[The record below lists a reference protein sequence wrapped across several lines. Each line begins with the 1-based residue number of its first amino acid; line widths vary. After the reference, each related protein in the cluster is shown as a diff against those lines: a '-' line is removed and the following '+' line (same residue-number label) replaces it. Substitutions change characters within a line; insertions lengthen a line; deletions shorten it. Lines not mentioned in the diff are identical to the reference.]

1 MGHAHHRQLALAVI
15 ALLAIVPGIA
25 CTAPA
30 SEAPGAQSGEYT
42 VDGKVFGMREAEVF
56 REAYDGPPVV
66 GEAVTMAPNV
76 ARLVDGNRT
85 HDIRVDVLAR
95 EIEIAPGVRFQA
107 WTFGGTVPGPVIHV
121 REGDR
126 INFTMKNRTSSAV
139 AVTAPDRDAA
149 PFLSHLAARD
159 LQQGVSQPTPMQ
171 HSIDFHA
178 GTVAADDKWRPIQP
192 DVSLRFTWVANYPG
206 VFIYHCGVPPVLQH
220 VAMGQY
226 GIVIVSPSRGYPTDG
241 QVAREYA
248 IVQSEFYLKPAEGD
262 GTGLWAFDMAAAN
275 LKQPSQV
282 LFNGHAQALTA
293 PPLSANA
300 GDRVRLYVHN
310 VGPNDQSSF
319 HVIGA
324 IFDRVWYEGNP
335 ANAWQGMQ
343 TVLLGAS
350 NGAVIEFIVPE
361 EGTYV
366 LVDHEF
372 ADVQKG
378 AVGRLAALSRDGTVT
393 RRSPTGGGH

>member
-1 MGHAHHRQLALAVI
+1 MTSRTLALAF
-15 ALLAIVPGIA
+15 LTLAAA
-25 CTAPA
+25 CTASPPP
-30 SEAPGAQSGEYT
+30 STTGEYIL
-42 VDGKVFGMREAEVF
+42 DGKVFGMQEAQIFHED
-56 REAYDGPPVV
+56 YSGPPVA
-66 GEAVTMAPNV
+66 GDAVSMAPHV
-76 ARLVDGNRT
+76 AALSAGNRT
-85 HDIRVDVLAR
+85 HDIRMDVLAR
-95 EIEIAPGVRFQA
+95 EIEIAPGVRYQA

-126 INFTMKNRTSSAV
+126 INFVMKNRSDEAV
-139 AVTAPDRDAA
+139 AVTAPEADAS
-149 PFLSHLAARD
+149 PFFGQLAAND
-159 LQQGVSQPTPMQ
+159 LQKGVSQASPMQ
-171 HSIDFHA
+171 HSMDFHA

-192 DVSLRFTWVANYPG
+192 GESLKFTWVANYPG
-206 VFIYHCGVPPVLQH
+206 VYIYHCGVPPVLQH
-220 VAMGQY
+220 VSMGQY
-226 GIVIVSPSRGYPTDG
+226 GIVIVSPKNGYETDG

-248 IVQSEFYLKPAEGD
+248 IVQSEFYLKPADVEPDAEG
-262 GTGLWAFDMAAAN
+262 LVPFVFDMAAAN

-282 LFNGHAQALTA
+282 LFNGHAQALTT
-293 PPLSANA
+293 PHLTANA
-300 GDRVRLYVHN
+300 GERVRLYVHN

-335 ANAWQGMQ
+335 ANLWRGMQ

-350 NGAVIEFIVPE
+350 NGAVVEFIVPE

-378 AVGRLAALSRDGTVT
+378 AVGILKALSRAGTVT
-393 RRSPTGGGH
+393 RKPVAGGGH

>member
-1 MGHAHHRQLALAVI
+1 MTTR
-15 ALLAIVPGIA
+15 LLVLIILTAAA
-25 CTAPA
+25 CAAPA
-30 SEAPGAQSGEYT
+30 SQPTAPDGSYT
-42 VDGKVFGMREAEVF
+42 LDGKVFGMPEAEVF
-56 REAYDGPPVV
+56 HEDYNGPPVV
-66 GEAVTMAPNV
+66 GDAVTFAPQV
-76 ARLVDGNRT
+76 ARLAAGNRT
-85 HDIRVDVLAR
+85 HDIRLDVLAR
-95 EIEIAPGVRFQA
+95 NIEIAPGIRYQA

-126 INFTMKNRTSSAV
+126 INFVMKNRTNESV
-139 AVTAPDRDAA
+139 AVTAPSADAA
-149 PFLSHLAARD
+149 PFFGQLAAND
-159 LQQGVSQPTPMQ
+159 VQKGISQVSPMQ
-171 HSIDFHA
+171 HSMDFHA

-192 DVSLRFTWVANYPG
+192 GESLKFSWMANYPG
-206 VFIYHCGVPPVLQH
+206 VYIYHCGVPPVLQH
-220 VAMGQY
+220 VSMGQY
-226 GIVIVSPSRGYPTDG
+226 GIVIVSPKNGYDTDN

-248 IVQSEFYLKPAEGD
+248 VVQSEFYLKPAEVEPD
-262 GTGLWAFDMAAAN
+262 ENGLVPFVFDMAAAN

-282 LFNGHAQALTA
+282 LFNGHAQALHLPALTA
-293 PPLSANA
+293 HA
-300 GDRVRLYVHN
+300 GERVRLYVHN

-335 ANAWQGMQ
+335 ANLWRGMQ

-350 NGAVIEFIVPE
+350 NGAVVEFIVPE

-378 AVGRLAALSRDGTVT
+378 AVGMLKALSRTGTTT
-393 RRSPTGGGH
+393 RKPVTGGGH

>member
-1 MGHAHHRQLALAVI
+1 MSRTRSIARTVSFVTLCLAT
-15 ALLAIVPGIA
+15 A
-25 CTAPA
+25 CNRAP
-30 SEAPGAQSGEYT
+30 QSAGGDAGEYV
-42 VDGKVFGMREAEVF
+42 VDGKTFGMKEAEVF
-56 REAYDGPPVV
+56 HEDYNGPPVS
-66 GEAVTMAPNV
+66 GDSVTLAPHV
-76 ARLVDGNRT
+76 ASLSSGNRT
-85 HDIRVDVLAR
+85 HDVRVDVLTR
-95 EIEIAPGVRFQA
+95 SIEIAPGVRYQA

-126 INFTMKNRTSSAV
+126 INFVMKNRTDGAV
-139 AVTAPDRDAA
+139 AVTAPETDAA
-149 PFLSHLAARD
+149 PFFAQLAAAD
-159 LQQGVSQPTPMQ
+159 LQKGISQPNPMQ

-192 DVSLRFTWVANYPG
+192 GQSLRFTWVANYPG
-206 VFIYHCGVPPVLQH
+206 VYIYHCGVPPVLQH

-226 GIVIVSPSRGYPTDG
+226 GVVIVSPKDGYDTDG
-241 QVAREYA
+241 MVKHEYA
-248 IVQSEFYLKPAEGD
+248 VVQSEFYLKPADVPPDAD
-262 GTGLWAFDMAAAN
+262 GNIPFVFDMPAAA

-293 PPLSANA
+293 PALTANA

-335 ANAWQGMQ
+335 ANAWRGMQ

-350 NGAVIEFIVPE
+350 NGAVVEFIVPE

-372 ADVQKG
+372 ADVQRG
-378 AVGRLAALSRDGTVT
+378 AVGMLKALSRSGTVM
-393 RRSPTGGGH
+393 RKPVTGGGH